1 MMRSI
6 YITWHWK
13 LHPTHEDKK
22 QLALTMRHSSDT
34 AGKNYNKNIP
44 DISPA
49 EKAVAIDQ
57 KLAENVELKEEQ
69 VKIKQQLD
77 DVKSHCKNAYEPDD
91 KLYVKRRK
99 DILYR
104 YNRRNVQPKDSTMNK
119 YNIKYDGNTK
129 LYA

>member
-1 MMRSI
+1 
-6 YITWHWK
+6 
-13 LHPTHEDKK
+13 
-22 QLALTMRHSSDT
+22 MRHSSDT

-44 DISPA
+44 DKSPA

-57 KLAENVELKEEQ
+57 KLWAENVELKEEQ

-119 YNIKYDGNTK
+119 YNITYNNVTK